1 MARQSYRVNSQEK
14 QMEVFNNF
22 IGGLNTVAAQSNLS
36 DSELTDIKNMSLDSR
51 GSLKR
56 RTGVRSTSKRNP
68 TLWSDIQDM
77 KWNNIR

>member
-1 MARQSYRVNSQEK
+1 
-14 QMEVFNNF
+14 MEVFNNF
-22 IGGLNTVAAQSNLS
+22 IGGLNTVAAQGSLA
-36 DSELTDIKNMSLDSR
+36 DSELIDISNMDLDSR

-68 TLWSDIQDM
+68 TMWSDIQGM